1 MELARP
7 FGQRSDDL
15 DLRQTFAFTPSRCAC
30 RHCVTQQNDKQ
41 ETGLHS
47 DPGLAKALTPRHL
60 GQPIE
65 RHEDAA
71 LLTGRGRFADDLGDA
86 PGTLQAAVLRR
97 NYGGWQFSF
106 RLPFLV
112 YYMGPILRCLSMEF

>member
-1 MELARP
+1 MIGPYPDCCRSGALLQSSMELARP

-15 DLRQTFAFTPSRCAC
+15 DLRRTFAFAPSRCAC
-30 RHCVTQQNDKQ
+30 RHCVPQQNDKQ

-71 LLTGRGRFADDLGDA
+71 LLTGRGRYADDLAG
-86 PGTLQAAVLRR
+86 R
-97 NYGGWQFSF
+97 
-106 RLPFLV
+106 
-112 YYMGPILRCLSMEF
+112 

>member
-86 PGTLQAAVLRR
+86 PGTLQAAVLR
-97 NYGGWQFSF
+97 SPHAHAD
-106 RLPFLV
+106 L
-112 YYMGPILRCLSMEF
+112 LSVDATAALAMPGVRAV